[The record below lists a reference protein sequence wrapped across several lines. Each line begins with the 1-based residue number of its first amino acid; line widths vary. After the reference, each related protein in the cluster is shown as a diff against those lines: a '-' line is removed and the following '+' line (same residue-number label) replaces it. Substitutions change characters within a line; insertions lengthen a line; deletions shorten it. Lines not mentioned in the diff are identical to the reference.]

1 MPDAAVVDDA
11 SELVRL
17 AGDLLEKN
25 KGRLNLPD
33 LRIQTLDEFLR
44 LAEESAPLERTD
56 KEAILNEAETLFRNF
71 YPHLPFKK
79 KDFPGDDPFVAIEQ
93 VRGQLDTLS
102 SFDFHVCMLLVFA
115 TVHDVHTS
123 YTLPAPYAGAVAFLP
138 FQARFVVD
146 EAGRRRLVVTKVMA
160 TSENGE
166 FEHEF
171 FGVGAE
177 ILGWNNMRE
186 ITDRDFAGVELEIAA
201 RSAAQLQPGA
211 NPDAE
216 LSRGLTRMTL
226 RPLSSIG
233 LAASG
238 TPPFRIDCSVVVD
251 YVPKGEQQIRKILFP
266 WSVATGLGAQT
277 SFATSAFSISDS
289 AQETSCMYKVL
300 YKSYE
305 TAAKQGV
312 DAMFDTEPPDPSL
325 LKDERTGKRF
335 GYLRI
340 KDFGGGLPGVAQ
352 GQILDRFRE
361 ILTGMNENAPDGL
374 ILDIRGNPGGQIQ
387 VAERMLQML
396 TPRTIEPVVF
406 RYART
411 PAIDRIIDHYRND
424 GRGGDRSEFL
434 AWLETRPEDN
444 PPLEELTA
452 GRPLTVPTV
461 ANDVGQV
468 YQGPVVLLID
478 ALTYSAADMFAAGFQ
493 DHEIGEVIGVDSN
506 TGGGGANLWRHE
518 DLRASIPPLP
528 DVTLKSL
535 PREVKMSLAIRRCE
549 RRGRNA
555 GMPIEDIG
563 VRADLVHRRTQADL
577 FGGNRD
583 LLQLA
588 CRRLSQV
595 PVFRVRIQS
604 FEATFQG
611 VNVRV
616 ETANVGFLE
625 FRLDGNLALSAP
637 VPADGAGS
645 FFVPNVNGSPLPKQ
659 LSVDGYTEAQEA
671 TRRLAVSAR
680 AVLRAPRLLAPRRAR

>member
-1 MPDAAVVDDA
+1 MPDAAIVDDA

-17 AGDLLEKN
+17 AGELLEKN
-25 KGRLNLPD
+25 KDRLNLPD
-33 LRIQTLDEFLR
+33 LRIQSLDEFLR
-44 LAEESAPLERTD
+44 LAGGEQPLDRGD
-56 KEAILNEAETLFRNF
+56 KEAILLQAETLFRNF

-93 VRGQLDTLS
+93 VRAQLDTLS
-102 SFDFHVCMLLVFA
+102 TFDFHICMLLVFA

-146 EAGRRRLVVTKVMA
+146 GTGGRRLVVTKVMA
-160 TSENGE
+160 TSEDGE
-166 FEHEF
+166 FEHDF
-171 FGVGAE
+171 FGTGAE
-177 ILGWNNMRE
+177 ILGWNRVSE
-186 ITDRDFAGVELEIAA
+186 ITDRDLAGIGLEMAA

-216 LSRGLTRMTL
+216 LSRGVARMTL

-233 LAASG
+233 LAGSG
-238 TPPFRIDCSVVVD
+238 TPPFRIDCSVAVD
-251 YVPKGEQQIRKILFP
+251 YAAKGEQQIRKILFP
-266 WSVATGLGAQT
+266 WSIATGLGTQT
-277 SFATSAFSISDS
+277 SFAASAFSISDS
-289 AQETSCMYKVL
+289 ARETSRMYNAMYK
-300 YKSYE
+300 SSE

-312 DAMFDTEPPDPSL
+312 DAMFDTELPDPDL
-325 LKDERTGKRF
+325 LKEEGTGKRF

-340 KDFGGGLPGVAQ
+340 KDFGAGLPGVAQ
-352 GQILDRFRE
+352 DQILTRFKQ
-361 ILTGMNENAPDGL
+361 ILEDKNENAPDGL

-411 PAIDRIIDHYRND
+411 AAIDRVIEHFRND
-424 GRGGDRSEFL
+424 GAGGDRSEFL
-434 AWLETRPEDN
+434 AWLETRPEDD
-444 PPLEELTA
+444 PPIEDLTA
-452 GRPLTVPTV
+452 GRPLTVPTE

-518 DLRASIPPLP
+518 DLRASVPPFPDIPLAP
-528 DVTLKSL
+528 L
-535 PREVKMSLAIRRCE
+535 PREVRMSLAIRRCE

-563 VRADLVHRRTQADL
+563 VRADLVHQRTQDDL
-577 FGGNRD
+577 FLGNRD
-583 LLQLA
+583 LVQLA
-588 CRRLSQV
+588 CRRLAQV
-595 PVFRVRIQS
+595 PVFRVHIQS
-604 FEATFQG
+604 FDATLQG

-625 FRLDGNLALSAP
+625 FRLDGALVLSAP
-637 VPADGAGS
+637 VPAGGAGS
-645 FFVPNVNGSPLPKQ
+645 FFVPNVNGAPLPKQ
-659 LSVDGYTEAQEA
+659 LTVEGYTETQEA
-671 TRRLAVSAR
+671 TRRPAAAAR
-680 AVLRAPRLLAPRRAR
+680 AALRGPRPLSQRAR

>member
-1 MPDAAVVDDA
+1 
-11 SELVRL
+11 
-17 AGDLLEKN
+17 
-25 KGRLNLPD
+25 
-33 LRIQTLDEFLR
+33 
-44 LAEESAPLERTD
+44 
-56 KEAILNEAETLFRNF
+56 
-71 YPHLPFKK
+71 
-79 KDFPGDDPFVAIEQ
+79 
-93 VRGQLDTLS
+93 
-102 SFDFHVCMLLVFA
+102 MLLVFA

-138 FQARFVVD
+138 FQARFVMD
-146 EAGRRRLVVTKVMA
+146 ETGHRRLVVTKVMA

-171 FGVGAE
+171 FGAGAE
-177 ILGWNNMRE
+177 ILGWNRLSE
-186 ITDRDFAGVELEIAA
+186 ITDRDLAGIELEIAA

-216 LSRGLTRMTL
+216 LSRGVARMTL

-238 TPPFRIDCSVVVD
+238 APPFRIDCSVVVH
-251 YVPKGEQQIRKILFP
+251 YAAKGEQQIRKILFP

-277 SFATSAFSISDS
+277 SFAAGAFSISDS
-289 AQETSCMYKVL
+289 AQETACMYKVL
-300 YKSYE
+300 YKSQE

-312 DAMFDTEPPDPSL
+312 DAMFDTELPDPDL
-325 LKDERTGKRF
+325 LKDEGTGKRF
-335 GYLRI
+335 GYLKI

-352 GQILDRFRE
+352 DQILTRFRQ
-361 ILTGMNENAPDGL
+361 ILEDMSESAPDGL

-396 TPRTIEPVVF
+396 TPRAIEPVLF
-406 RYART
+406 RYAKT
-411 PAIDRIIDHYRND
+411 PAIDKVIGHYRKD
-424 GRGGDRSEFL
+424 GTGGDRSEFL

-452 GRPLTVPTV
+452 GRPLTVPSA
-461 ANDVGQV
+461 ANDSGQV

-518 DLRASIPPLP
+518 DLRTSIPPLP
-528 DVTLKSL
+528 DIPLKPL
-535 PREVKMSLAIRRCE
+535 PREVRMSLAIRRCE

-555 GMPIEDIG
+555 GKPIEDIG
-563 VRADLVHRRTQADL
+563 VRADLVHQRTQADL
-577 FGGNRD
+577 FFGNRD
-583 LLQLA
+583 LVQLA

-595 PVFRVRIQS
+595 PVFRVHISS

-611 VNVRV
+611 VNVTV
-616 ETANVGFLE
+616 GTANVGFLE

-637 VPADGAGS
+637 VPASGAGS
-645 FFVPNVNGSPLPKQ
+645 FFVPNVNGAPLPKQ
-659 LSVDGYTEAQEA
+659 LRVEGYTETREA
-671 TRRLAVSAR
+671 TRRPAAAAR
-680 AVLRAPRLLAPRRAR
+680 AVLRVVRPLLQRAR

>member
-1 MPDAAVVDDA
+1 MPDAVIVDDA

-17 AGDLLEKN
+17 AGELLEKN
-25 KGRLNLPD
+25 KDRLNLPD
-33 LRIQTLDEFLR
+33 LRIQSLDEFLR
-44 LAEESAPLERTD
+44 LAGAAQPLDRGD
-56 KEAILNEAETLFRNF
+56 KEAILLQAETLFRNF

-93 VRGQLDTLS
+93 VRAQLDTLS
-102 SFDFHVCMLLVFA
+102 TFDFHICMLLVFA

-123 YTLPAPYAGAVAFLP
+123 YALPAPYAGAVAFLP

-146 EAGRRRLVVTKVMA
+146 GTGGRRLVVTKVMA
-160 TSENGE
+160 TSEDGE

-171 FGVGAE
+171 FGAGAE
-177 ILGWNNMRE
+177 ILGWNRVSE
-186 ITDRDFAGVELEIAA
+186 ITDRDLAGIGLEMAA

-216 LSRGLTRMTL
+216 LSRGVARMTL

-238 TPPFRIDCSVVVD
+238 APPFRIDCSVVVD
-251 YVPKGEQQIRKILFP
+251 YAAKGEQQIRKILFP
-266 WSVATGLGAQT
+266 WSVATGLGPQT
-277 SFATSAFSISDS
+277 SFDASAFSISDS
-289 AQETSCMYKVL
+289 ARETSCMYNVM
-300 YKSYE
+300 YKSSE

-312 DAMFDTEPPDPSL
+312 DAMFDTELPDPDL

-340 KDFGGGLPGVAQ
+340 KDFGADLPGVAQ
-352 GQILDRFRE
+352 DQILTRFKQ
-361 ILTGMNENAPDGL
+361 ILEDSNENAPDGL

-396 TPRTIEPVVF
+396 TPRAIEPVLF

-411 PAIDRIIDHYRND
+411 AAIDRVIEHFRND
-424 GRGGDRSEFL
+424 GAGGDRSEFL
-434 AWLETRPEDN
+434 AWLETRPEDD
-444 PPLEELTA
+444 PPIEDLTA
-452 GRPLTVPTV
+452 GRPLTVPTE

-518 DLRASIPPLP
+518 DLRTSIPPLP
-528 DVTLKSL
+528 DIPLKPL
-535 PREVKMSLAIRRCE
+535 PREVRMSLAIRRCE

-563 VRADLVHRRTQADL
+563 VRADLVHQRTQDDL
-577 FGGNRD
+577 FLGNRD
-583 LLQLA
+583 LVQLA
-588 CRRLSQV
+588 CRRLAQV
-595 PVFRVRIQS
+595 PVFRVHIQS
-604 FEATFQG
+604 FDATLQG
-611 VNVRV
+611 VNVKV

-625 FRLDGNLALSAP
+625 FRLDGALGLSAP
-637 VPADGAGS
+637 VPAGGAGS
-645 FFVPNVNGSPLPKQ
+645 FFVPNVNGAPLPKQ
-659 LSVDGYTEAQEA
+659 LSVEGYTETQEA
-671 TRRLAVSAR
+671 TRRPAVAAR
-680 AVLRAPRLLAPRRAR
+680 AALRSPRPLSQRAR